1 MPLIRIPTP
10 LRPFTGGQT
19 EVAVQGSTV
28 AEAMQDLTTRYP
40 ALHQHLF
47 NGDNELRPFVNLFL
61 NEENVRDLQG
71 VETPLEKEDRLT
83 LIPSI
88 AGGVERWHVSTLD
101 VAENV

>member
-1 MPLIRIPTP
+1 MPKIRIPTP
-10 LRPFTGGQT
+10 LRPYTGGQT
-19 EVAVQGSTV
+19 EVAVLGGTV

-40 ALHQHLF
+40 ALRQHLF

-71 VETPLEKEDRLT
+71 VETPLEEEDRLT

-88 AGGVERWHVSTLD
+88 AGGVKR
-101 VAENV
+101 